1 MLRTLAL
8 ILAGG
13 SAPDLSVLSL
23 ERAAAAVPFA
33 GKYYTID
40 FSLSNCV
47 NSGIFNVGVLTQYRP
62 RSLHAHLGVGRPWD
76 LDRAQGGLRTL
87 HPSPTPEGGGW
98 QRGTADALRYNLDF
112 IEDQPVDAVLVLA
125 GDHIYKMDYRPLI
138 QFHQDRESDIT
149 LAVHSVS
156 PHEAYRYGIVLTD
169 GNGEVSNFV
178 EKPRRPSSGTASMGV
193 HVFKKDV
200 LLDILSG
207 SNDTHLGSQVLPRI
221 VRERRASAYNFQ
233 GYWADIGTVQSY
245 YEANMALL
253 AETPALDLYDFEWVI
268 HTQSSQRP
276 GADIT
281 EMANIE
287 NSLICDGCRVEGY
300 VTRSIISPGV
310 EIAPDATVRDS
321 IILNDTRIGSGA
333 VVDRCVVDEGV
344 QIDEGVLL
352 GDGQDNTPNRETPD
366 RLNTGLTLVGM
377 RAHVPAGARVGRNVI
392 IRPRTDAE
400 AFTQHNV
407 VPSGATLG
415 R

>member
-1 MLRTLAL
+1 
-8 ILAGG
+8 
-13 SAPDLSVLSL
+13 
-23 ERAAAAVPFA
+23 
-33 GKYYTID
+33 
-40 FSLSNCV
+40 
-47 NSGIFNVGVLTQYRP
+47 
-62 RSLHAHLGVGRPWD
+62 
-76 LDRAQGGLRTL
+76 
-87 HPSPTPEGGGW
+87 
-98 QRGTADALRYNLDF
+98 
-112 IEDQPVDAVLVLA
+112 
-125 GDHIYKMDYRPLI
+125 
-138 QFHQDRESDIT
+138 
-149 LAVHSVS
+149 
-156 PHEAYRYGIVLTD
+156 
-169 GNGEVSNFV
+169 
-178 EKPRRPSSGTASMGV
+178 
-193 HVFKKDV
+193 
-200 LLDILSG
+200 
-207 SNDTHLGSQVLPRI
+207 
-221 VRERRASAYNFQ
+221 
-233 GYWADIGTVQSY
+233 
-245 YEANMALL
+245 
-253 AETPALDLYDFEWVI
+253 VI